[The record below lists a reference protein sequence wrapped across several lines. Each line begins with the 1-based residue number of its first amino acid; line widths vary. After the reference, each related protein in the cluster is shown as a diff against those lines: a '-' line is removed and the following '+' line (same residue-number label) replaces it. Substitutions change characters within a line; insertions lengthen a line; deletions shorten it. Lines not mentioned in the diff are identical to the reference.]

1 MNSKSLVNRQKYTLG
16 CALCPLVAH
25 LLWWIKRSFAEE
37 LIKTRLCRIR
47 TEIKGGAWCP
57 NGLISPRSRQF
68 LEIDLRDEYLITGT
82 ESQGRFA
89 NSVGVEF
96 VESYSVEYWR
106 SALNRWVKYKD
117 FNGSRV
123 SDHLKLS
130 FSLLCHW
137 MAFVL
142 VPCQTQF

>member
-1 MNSKSLVNRQKYTLG
+1 MEKLT
-16 CALCPLVAH
+16 
-25 LLWWIKRSFAEE
+25 E
-37 LIKTRLCRIR
+37 TRLCSIR

-106 SALNRWVKYKD
+106 TALNKWIKYKD

-123 SDHLKLS
+123 SDHLILT
-130 FSLLCHW
+130 
-137 MAFVL
+137 AAI
-142 VPCQTQF
+142 